1 MRQRDNIWWLGLRRN
16 EERYRLIKQRFDE
29 KYKLTITMRNKKF
42 RL

>member
-1 MRQRDNIWWLGLRRN
+1 MVARLGLRRN

-29 KYKLTITMRNKKF
+29 KCKLTITMRNKKF